1 MPALPDTMAASGKW
15 SDFGIRLASAAV
27 LGPIALACVWLGGEA
42 WRIFLLV
49 AVIGL
54 GREWGRLA
62 RLPAA
67 GYGREYLMLALGLA
81 VVLSRLGP
89 GYSLAELA
97 AASVFAAW
105 RYGGF
110 AAIGLPY
117 AGIGAIA
124 LLWLRL
130 QPAHGLYDTAFLVV
144 TVWGTDIGAYL
155 VGRLVG
161 GPKMAPR
168 ISPGKTWSGG
178 IGGLLIGGA
187 AAAILAGGGSGFDAA
202 ALPAAFLLSIFAQA
216 GDLMESA
223 IKRRLGVKDSGK
235 TIPGH
240 GGLFDRLD
248 GFLAAAPVAALLAL
262 SMQGGLPLWG

>member
-1 MPALPDTMAASGKW
+1 MAVKSGKW
-15 SDFGIRLASAAV
+15 SDFGVRLASAAV
-27 LGPIALACVWLGGEA
+27 LGPIALACVWAGGEA

-49 AVIGL
+49 AIVGL

-62 RLPAA
+62 KLPDS
-67 GYGREYLMLALGLA
+67 GYGQEFLMLALGLA
-81 VVLSRLGP
+81 VVLARVGPWLG
-89 GYSLAELA
+89 LVELA
-97 AASVFAAW
+97 AATGFAAW
-105 RYGGF
+105 RYGRF
-110 AAIGLPY
+110 AAVGIPY
-117 AGIGAIA
+117 AGLGGIA
-124 LLWLRL
+124 LIWLRL
-130 QPAHGLYDTAFLVV
+130 QPVHGLYDTIFLVV

-155 VGRLVG
+155 VGRLLG
-161 GPKMAPR
+161 GPKMAPK

-178 IGGLLIGGA
+178 VGGLLIGGV

-223 IKRRLGVKDSGK
+223 IKRRLGVKDSGN